1 MSDPRDY
8 VIKKTEDT
16 NYIILTESSDI
27 EHHSLSRKTLNLRQ
41 RKQPQSYRCKLH
53 TFSYKFIFWLI
64 CFTSLGLHRLLLRS
78 PYARTL
84 FRSWVWFRIRTTLC
98 TWK

>member
-1 MSDPRDY
+1 MLRMYDSLHHSFTVFLPFKHVLKNALLAVVMSDPRDY

-53 TFSYKFIFWLI
+53 TFSYKFIF
-64 CFTSLGLHRLLLRS
+64 
-78 PYARTL
+78 
-84 FRSWVWFRIRTTLC
+84 
-98 TWK
+98 

>member
-1 MSDPRDY
+1 MTRCTTVLQYFCLLNMSLKNALLAVVMSDPRDY

-27 EHHSLSRKTLNLRQ
+27 EHHSLSRKTLHLRQ

-53 TFSYKFIFWLI
+53 TFSYKFIF
-64 CFTSLGLHRLLLRS
+64 
-78 PYARTL
+78 
-84 FRSWVWFRIRTTLC
+84 
-98 TWK
+98 